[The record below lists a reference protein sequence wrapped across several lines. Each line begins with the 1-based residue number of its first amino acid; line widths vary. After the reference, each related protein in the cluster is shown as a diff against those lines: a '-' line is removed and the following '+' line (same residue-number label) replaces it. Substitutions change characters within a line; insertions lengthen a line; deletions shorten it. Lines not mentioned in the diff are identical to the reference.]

1 MVVEAQAG
9 GQCNKRVRREA
20 TRGRPGACGGWS
32 RADSVGGGPSVWRH
46 SRSEEDSACS
56 AVFETMARHA
66 RWSRGRARAVQ
77 QRRGT
82 VVLVAEVGGGRVMMR

>member
-1 MVVEAQAG
+1 
-9 GQCNKRVRREA
+9 VR
-20 TRGRPGACGGWS
+20 
-32 RADSVGGGPSVWRH
+32 RH

-56 AVFETMARHA
+56 AVFETMARRA